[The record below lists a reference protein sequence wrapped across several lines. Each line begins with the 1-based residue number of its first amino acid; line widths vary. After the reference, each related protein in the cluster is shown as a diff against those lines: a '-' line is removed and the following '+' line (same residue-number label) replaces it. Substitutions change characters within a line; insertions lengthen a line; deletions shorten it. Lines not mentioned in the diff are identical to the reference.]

1 VQQVKWS
8 RASSDLLGLATT
20 IGMATDESMARH
32 GGREEEVMQG
42 KLWRQP
48 WALTWL
54 VLVLV
59 VPAWA
64 QGVRVGEEGQPQPA
78 AHVQVTQ
85 NLTIAVCGD
94 TCDCGTAT
102 LVSKESAICSVR
114 SSTGSCSVGSGE
126 CCVCAVTNTVAV
138 CGDTC
143 DCSASVLL
151 TKVSAPCTVT
161 SSAGQCSASSGE
173 CCVCVPN

>member
-1 VQQVKWS
+1 
-8 RASSDLLGLATT
+8 
-20 IGMATDESMARH
+20 
-32 GGREEEVMQG
+32 MQG

-54 VLVLV
+54 LLVLV
-59 VPAWA
+59 VPARA

-78 AHVQVTQ
+78 ARVQVMQ

-143 DCSASVLL
+143 DCSDSVLL

-161 SSAGQCSASSGE
+161 SSAGQCSTSSGE